1 MKTISKIK
9 IKMMIK
15 EWAIVN
21 QCNLVQDMVTMTNM
35 KEQINQRDKEKK
47 KLVILYLITHIAKEM
62 EKT

>member
-1 MKTISKIK
+1 
-9 IKMMIK
+9 MIK